1 MKAVVAIKLSCNMCE
16 KCCLQLVIHG
26 GPQTSVVV
34 QFKTSHPEIATVDS
48 VTGLLEAKGLGNLVS
63 CNSVVSS
70 FSFSQLLN

>member
-1 MKAVVAIKLSCNMCE
+1 
-16 KCCLQLVIHG
+16 
-26 GPQTSVVV
+26 VV